1 MAALTFPLGAATFWD
16 GLEIAAL
23 SFRLGEAMSASE
35 TGGGEVLTAR
45 MGTRLWSGE
54 ARIPPAQDQDQALAL
69 IDLIRQPGAPFMVYD
84 RRRQYAQADPGGA
97 IQGAAVCRVASV
109 AANAR
114 EITLTDLPAGYVLTL
129 GDHLSIA
136 YGSSPIRY
144 FLARVVAGGTFA
156 GSPAQVAIEVV
167 PEIPAGVAADD
178 VVSLVKPICKAV
190 YIPESFSGVSRSL
203 VLDSGFSFKWRQ
215 TLR

>member
-1 MAALTFPLGAATFWD
+1 MAITFPLGAPTFWD
-16 GLEIAAL
+16 GLRIASL
-23 SFRLGEAMSASE
+23 SFRLGEAMSVSE
-35 TGGGEVLTAR
+35 TGGGEVLAAR

-54 ARIPPAQDQDQALAL
+54 ARIPPAEDQDQTLAL

-84 RRRQYAQADPGGA
+84 RRREFAQADPDGA

-109 AANAR
+109 ASNAR
-114 EITLTDLPAGYVLTL
+114 EMTLTDLPSGYVLTP
-129 GDHLSIA
+129 GDHLSIS

-144 FLARVVAGGTFA
+144 FLARVVTGGTFVGA
-156 GSPAQVAIEVV
+156 PAQVTVEVV
-167 PEIPAGVAADD
+167 PGIPEAVAADD
-178 VVSLVKPICKAV
+178 VVRLIQPICKAV
-190 YIPESFSGVSRSL
+190 YVPDSFSGVSRDL